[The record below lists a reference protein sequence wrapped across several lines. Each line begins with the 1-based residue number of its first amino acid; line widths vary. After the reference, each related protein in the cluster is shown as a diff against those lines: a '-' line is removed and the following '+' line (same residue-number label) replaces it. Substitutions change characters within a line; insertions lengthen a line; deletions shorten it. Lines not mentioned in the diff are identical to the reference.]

1 MASRGH
7 QSHATRRPVYASKG
21 SRTPSPKRGRRGSVT
36 FDRQTSIF
44 PENGEGEGQQGVLK
58 VDEAEEVVEQQS
70 GRGSC
75 YGCHFLVENKIIRR
89 LFRVCAVLNLI
100 SLVFSAP
107 LNRCEVHQCRPEE
120 RDCCDSVLI
129 QLIVITILDSLLA
142 IIYTVQTYVRF
153 QYRLCQC
160 EKVCTYICL
169 YMYCTC
175 VCGGGGGERAW
186 YVQLAHA
193 PIFTGIDPYCIPL
206 HQQATWCLVIAK
218 IAQE

>member
-21 SRTPSPKRGRRGSVT
+21 SRTPSPRRGRRGSVT

-58 VDEAEEVVEQQS
+58 VDEAEEEVVEQQS

-107 LNRCEVHQCRPEE
+107 LNRCEVHQCKSEE

-129 QLIVITILDSLLA
+129 QLIIITILDSLLA
-142 IIYTVQTYVRF
+142 IIYAVQTYVRF

-160 EKVCTYICL
+160 EKVC
-169 YMYCTC
+169 
-175 VCGGGGGERAW
+175 A
-186 YVQLAHA
+186 
-193 PIFTGIDPYCIPL
+193 L
-206 HQQATWCLVIAK
+206 H
-218 IAQE
+218 

>member
-1 MASRGH
+1 
-7 QSHATRRPVYASKG
+7 
-21 SRTPSPKRGRRGSVT
+21 
-36 FDRQTSIF
+36 
-44 PENGEGEGQQGVLK
+44 VLK
-58 VDEAEEVVEQQS
+58 VDEAEEEVEQRS

-107 LNRCEVHQCRPEE
+107 LNRCEVHQCRREDNS
-120 RDCCDSVLI
+120 DCCDDVLI

-160 EKVCTYICL
+160 EKVWACMCL
-169 YMYCTC
+169 YMYVMSLYTT
-175 VCGGGGGERAW
+175 V
-186 YVQLAHA
+186 
-193 PIFTGIDPYCIPL
+193 
-206 HQQATWCLVIAK
+206 
-218 IAQE
+218 